1 MYKTPYMKKQHLPT
15 LLIFLFLIGSCSKG
29 SDSGSTPTVTTPK
42 ASINDISN
50 ERATTNTHYQFTV
63 TLDKVSTSAVSISY
77 TTSDGTAKAN
87 TDYKTSSGTLTIPAN
102 ASSGTIDVE
111 IIGDSTRKSN
121 QYFNVQLS
129 NPTNCTLANNSGAAT
144 IINENLLYYP
154 VDNSST
160 AGYITPTTYPGMTL
174 AWSDE
179 FDGNNISSANWTFET
194 GNNGWGNAELENY
207 TSRSQNAFQS
217 KGNLIIEAR
226 KESLAGSSYTS
237 ARMITK
243 SKKVFTFG
251 RIDVRAKVPTGKGIW
266 PAIWMLG
273 NNIDQVNWP
282 ACGEMD
288 IMELLG
294 QEPNKIYGTLHWGA
308 TTQLHQSKGTSTVL
322 GSGSYDQQFHVYSL
336 VWVKDQVQILVD
348 DVVFNTI
355 TATNIAGSNNPFNSD
370 FFFILNVAV
379 GGNWPGSPDGTTVFP
394 QRMVVDYVRVFK

>member
-1 MYKTPYMKKQHLPT
+1 MKYHQLPK
-15 LLIFLFLIGSCSKG
+15 LLFFLVLIGSCNKG
-29 SDSGSTPTVTTPK
+29 SNNGSTPSVTLPK
-42 ASINDISN
+42 ASISDISN
-50 ERATTNTHYQFTV
+50 ERTTANSHFQFNV
-63 TLDKVSTSAVSISY
+63 TLDKVSTSATSINY
-77 TTSDGTAKAN
+77 TTTDGTAKSN
-87 TDYKTSSGTLTIPAN
+87 TDYKPSTGTLTIPAN
-102 ASSGTIDVE
+102 ASSATIDVE
-111 IIGDSTRKSN
+111 VIGDSTRKNN

-129 NPTNCTLANNSGAAT
+129 NPTNCTLSTNQGTAT

-154 VDNSST
+154 VDNSTS
-160 AGYITPTTYPGMTL
+160 AGYTTPTSYPGMTL

-179 FDGNNISSANWTFET
+179 FDGNTINTTNWIFET
-194 GNNGWGNAELENY
+194 GGNGWGNAELENY
-207 TSRSQNAFQS
+207 TARSQNAFQS

-226 KESLAGSSYTS
+226 KESLNGSAYTS

-243 SKKVFTFG
+243 GRKVFTYG
-251 RIDVRAKVPTGKGIW
+251 RIDIRAKVPTGKGIW

-288 IMELLG
+288 IMELIG
-294 QEPNKIYGTLHWGA
+294 SKPNELWGTLHWGA
-308 TTQLHQSKGTSTVL
+308 TTQLHQSKTYSNVLSTGT
-322 GSGSYDQQFHVYSL
+322 YDQQFHVYSL

-348 DVVFNTI
+348 DIVYNTI
-355 TATNIAGSNNPFNSD
+355 TAANVAGSNNPFNSD